1 MPKEHLRKPSN
12 YWFIRSFLE
21 ICGKDV
27 VFLCGDVSKEFCE
40 KLAGVAGSMSL
51 QPRIYEVIKDHE
63 RRRLE
68 QIATREELEQLSAQS
83 RADEEV
89 IESVRGCDAVVWI
102 GLHEDFDV
110 FYLVDKRLVNNVL
123 SKSFLFLSFPS
134 RAVAV
139 QLGMEY
145 GDYCDI
151 YIKSLN
157 YPWDKMKV
165 LGEGLKEQLIGSRSV
180 NVTSP
185 LDTNFSLEFKDEK
198 FKLFYGIL
206 DEELLRKGKVQLQL
220 PAGELYIELE
230 EPNLEGTMVSDVPQ
244 FLNGHIVSNVMIKV
258 SKGVVTDFKSDK
270 GRSIFNKL
278 FKSEETRVVS
288 ELGFGL
294 NPAIKIYGSKFL
306 DEKAYGTIHVGFG
319 RMMTLGHADFV
330 ISDPTI
336 HDGRLIKFK
345 QNAQSRSKRGG

>member
-21 ICGKDV
+21 MCGKDV
-27 VFLCGDVSKEFCE
+27 VFLCGDVSREYCE
-40 KLAGVAGSMSL
+40 KLAGVAGSMSF

-83 RADEEV
+83 KADEEV

-110 FYLVDKRLVNNVL
+110 FYLVDKRLVNSIL

-134 RAVAV
+134 KAAAV
-139 QLGMEY
+139 QLGMGY
-145 GDYCDI
+145 GVYWDI
-151 YIKSLN
+151 FIKSLN
-157 YPWDKMKV
+157 YPWDKIKV
-165 LGEGLKEQLIGSRSV
+165 LGEGLKEQLIGSQSV
-180 NVTSP
+180 SVTSP
-185 LDTNFSLEFKDEK
+185 LGTNFSLGLRGKK
-198 FKLFYGIL
+198 FELFYGIL
-206 DEELLRKGKVQLQL
+206 DEELFRKGKVQLQL
-220 PAGELYIELE
+220 PAGELYIELDE
-230 EPNLEGTMVSDVPQ
+230 TNLEGTVVSDVTQ
-244 FLNGHIVSNVMIKV
+244 FFNGHIVSNVMIKV
-258 SKGVVTDFKSDK
+258 RKGVVTDFKSDK
-270 GRSIFNKL
+270 GRSILNKF

-294 NPAIKIYGSKFL
+294 NPAIKPCGSKFL

-319 RMMTLGHADFV
+319 RMMTLGHTDFV
-330 ISDPTI
+330 ISDLTI
-336 HDGRLIKFK
+336 HADGRLIKLK
-345 QNAQSRSKRGG
+345 QPA